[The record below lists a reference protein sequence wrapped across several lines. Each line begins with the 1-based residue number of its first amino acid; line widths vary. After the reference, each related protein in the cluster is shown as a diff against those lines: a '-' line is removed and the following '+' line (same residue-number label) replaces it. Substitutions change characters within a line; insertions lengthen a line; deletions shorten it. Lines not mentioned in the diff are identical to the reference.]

1 MFRQTGVDIE
11 LVKNDATGKFDAK
24 VSTSGPNIGNPVFAN
39 TRSHAVLTTLMSR
52 KRGQRPGDQV
62 QGGGYYGDPQ
72 TRRGTLL
79 WTVTQDRTITGSQ
92 LVAYAEDGGRQ
103 LAEMRLISGFTAR
116 ALKLGPAKW
125 RIECAWT
132 LPDGSKGAA
141 DLT

>member
-132 LPDGSKGAA
+132 LPDGSKGAV